1 MNQQI
6 ESEVHRSRLF
16 TVERAAYL
24 LIGLIAASL
33 RFSRLGLRP
42 LDEAEA
48 IQALAAFRF
57 SQGAL
62 TVAPPGTVPALF
74 TGNLVS
80 FSLWGAGDGSA
91 RWLPAVAGVLLALL
105 PYGLR
110 RSLGRGGA
118 LVASLLLA
126 LSPSAVFFSRTLDG
140 ALLVATC
147 GLALAV
153 GLINYL
159 ERRQPAFLYLAAIA
173 LGVGLSAGPGF
184 YSVLLIFSLFALWLF
199 LRERARYRETG
210 SSAWV
215 TAWRSVQQ
223 ERGLQ
228 IRLGGALA
236 LAFGLSSS
244 SFVLHLAGVGHAADL
259 LGVWIRSFLP
269 DPTSP
274 SAVYPLLLLVRYEA
288 LILLLGLLEVA
299 WLIGR
304 RRMVE
309 REGSSALFFPHTQ
322 FLIFWAAMGAF
333 LVLVAGHRSAGNIL
347 GIVVPLAL
355 LAGQGVER
363 SIRWLTERNLWRR
376 AIWVCAIALGI
387 LVFFYLQIAAYSLAS
402 PYSTIAIGQL
412 TLNAPTSY
420 ALLAWAALL
429 LLLGLGIAV
438 WFWYGSELLRGSA
451 WLVAVVSLALWGF
464 KAMWGV
470 NFAHAGD
477 PRELMLL
484 QATAPEVR
492 LLVDRLEAL
501 SLAQSGDAHTLPVT
515 VDAATGPVVAWYLRE
530 FNRQAVMDVLST
542 PPDTVAAVT
551 LARQDLPIGETF
563 RGQGFPL
570 RLRWS
575 PWGLSGPQMVRW
587 LLCMEIEPPAVDQE
601 VVLWVKSE
609 AGP

>member
-1 MNQQI
+1 MNQQV
-6 ESEVHRSRLF
+6 ESEVRRPRLF

-24 LIGLIAASL
+24 LIAGIATIL
-33 RFSRLGLRP
+33 RFYRLGVRP

-57 SQGAL
+57 SQGTM
-62 TVAPPGTVPALF
+62 TVAPAGTIPALF
-74 TGNLVS
+74 TGNLIS

-91 RWLPAVAGVLLALL
+91 RWLPAVAGVLLVLL

-110 RSLGRGGA
+110 RPLGRGGA

-126 LSPSAVFFSRTLDG
+126 LSPSAVCFSRTLDG
-140 ALLVATC
+140 AILVATC

-159 ERRQPAFLYLAAIA
+159 ERRQPGFLYLAAIA

-184 YSVLLIFSLFALWLF
+184 YSLLLIFSLFALSVCLQ
-199 LRERARYRETG
+199 ERTRYRETG
-210 SSAWV
+210 GSAWA
-215 TAWRSVQQ
+215 TAWRAIQE

-228 IRLGGALA
+228 TGLGGALA
-236 LAFGLSSS
+236 LAFGLSAS

-259 LGVWIRSFLP
+259 LEGWIRSFLP
-269 DPTSP
+269 DPTGQ

-299 WLIGR
+299 RLIGER
-304 RRMVE
+304 RTVE
-309 REGSSALFFPHTQ
+309 QEASVHAFFPHTR
-322 FLIFWAAMGAF
+322 FLAFWAVMGTF
-333 LVLVAGHRSAGNIL
+333 LVLVAGHRPAGNIL

-363 SIRWLTERNLWRR
+363 SVQWLTERGLWRR

-402 PYSTIAIGQL
+402 PFSIIAIGQL

-420 ALLAWAALL
+420 LLLAWAALL

-438 WFWYGSELLRGSA
+438 WFWYGAELMRGSA
-451 WLVAVVSLALWGF
+451 WLVAVVLLALWGF
-464 KAMWGV
+464 KAMWAV

-484 QATAPEVR
+484 QTTAPEVR

-501 SLAQSGDAHTLPVT
+501 SLAQSGDVRTLPVT

-530 FNRQAVMDVLST
+530 FNRQIVADVLST

-570 RLRWS
+570 HLRWS

-609 AGP
+609 TGS